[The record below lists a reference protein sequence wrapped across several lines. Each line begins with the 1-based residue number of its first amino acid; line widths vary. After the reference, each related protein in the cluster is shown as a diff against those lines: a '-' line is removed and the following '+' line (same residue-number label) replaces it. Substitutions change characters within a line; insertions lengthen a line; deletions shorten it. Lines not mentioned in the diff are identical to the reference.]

1 MYKMLLIALTM
12 SDSTIV
18 GSYLNN
24 PLSRSFHIMLQL
36 PRDIDFAYSRD
47 TFIFSCIHI
56 YI

>member
-36 PRDIDFAYSRD
+36 PRDFAYSRD